1 MLKRYPW
8 DRVESGQGFF
18 VPALDLMAERE
29 AGLLAA
35 VKQRVTNARAVF
47 VIKQGRLGVWFYRGW
62 IAPRLQAGSSTV

>member
-1 MLKRYPW
+1 MLKTYPW
-8 DRVESGQGFF
+8 GRVKPGQGFF
-18 VPALDLMAERE
+18 VPALDLAAERE

-62 IAPRLQAGSSTV
+62 IAPRLQSGSSSV